1 VIDTEYKPAT
11 VAEVRQKILD
21 RIRNEWG
28 VEEIDTLVR
37 AYVALGAAAPLPKT
51 KRK

>member
-1 VIDTEYKPAT
+1 MSDDYKPAT

-28 VEEIDTLVR
+28 VEEIESLVR
-37 AYVALGAAAPLPKT
+37 SYVALGGKQP